1 MSDLT
6 LKDGREINFDL
17 SQMTIAEYRSLFDP
31 EKKADDGD
39 GIIAK
44 VTGLTEAD
52 ITALPYP
59 EYKRVAKAFFKK
71 AAEPDPN

>member
-1 MSDLT
+1 MTDLI

-17 SQMTIAEYRSLFDP
+17 SLMSISEYRGLFDP

-44 VTGLTEAD
+44 VTGLTEAE
-52 ITALPYP
+52 ISALSYP
-59 EYKRVAKAFFKK
+59 EYKKVAKAFFRK

>member
-1 MSDLT
+1 MADLT

-17 SQMTIAEYRSLFDP
+17 SQMSIAEYRSLFDP

-39 GIIAK
+39 EIIAR